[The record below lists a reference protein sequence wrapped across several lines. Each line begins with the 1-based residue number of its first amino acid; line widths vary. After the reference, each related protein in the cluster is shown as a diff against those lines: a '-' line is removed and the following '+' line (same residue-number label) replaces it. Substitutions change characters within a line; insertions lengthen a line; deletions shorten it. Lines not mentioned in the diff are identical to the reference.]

1 MEAER
6 HRERIARC
14 TSLMRSSGLDVLLL
28 TKPAN
33 MTYLTGDGRLCAYAM
48 ITREGVVA
56 PGVPVT
62 DVEDVSALAV
72 FDHIVGFDDEVGQ
85 VLAHPVSPAHSPRCV
100 MPGRLAMPAQPGFA
114 EED

>member
-14 TSLMRSSGLDVLLL
+14 TALMRESGLDVLLL

-48 ITREGVVA
+48 VTRDGVVA
-56 PGVPVT
+56 LGVPVT
-62 DVEDVSALAV
+62 DVADVSALAV
-72 FDHIVGFDDEVGQ
+72 FDQIVGFDDEID
-85 VLAHPVSPAHSPRCV
+85 
-100 MPGRLAMPAQPGFA
+100 RLVCDLYRLSDDEIALVEAL
-114 EED
+114 